1 MSSIEFEFESESDYT
16 ATITV
21 VGVGGGG
28 TNAVNSMVRD
38 NLRGVEFIIANTDLQ
53 SLDKSECPGKI
64 QIGGEVTRGVGAGSN
79 PEVGRN
85 AAEESESIIRD
96 MLDGADMVF
105 ITAGMGGGTGT
116 GAAPVIARIA
126 KETGALTVGVVT
138 KPFQFEGKKRM
149 TLAEAGITEM
159 QECVDTLIMI
169 PNQNLFIFFF

>member
-1 MSSIEFEFESESDYT
+1 MSSIEFENESESDYT
-16 ATITV
+16 ATIKV

-38 NLRGVEFIIANTDLQ
+38 NIRGVEFIIANTDLQ

-64 QIGGEVTRGVGAGSN
+64 QIGEELTRGLGAGSN
-79 PEVGRN
+79 PEIGRN

-116 GAAPVIARIA
+116 GAAPIISRIA
-126 KETGALTVGVVT
+126 KELS
-138 KPFQFEGKKRM
+138 
-149 TLAEAGITEM
+149 
-159 QECVDTLIMI
+159 LIHI
-169 PNQNLFIFFF
+169 